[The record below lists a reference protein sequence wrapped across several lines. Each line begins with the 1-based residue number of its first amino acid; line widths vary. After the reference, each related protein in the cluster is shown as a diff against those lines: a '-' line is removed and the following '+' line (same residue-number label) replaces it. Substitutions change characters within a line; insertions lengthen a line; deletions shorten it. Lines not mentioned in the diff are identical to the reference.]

1 MAKSF
6 QYYFEWDRTKAR
18 SNHRKHGIS
27 FDRAATIFLDPHML
41 SEYDE
46 QHSEQ
51 EERWI
56 TMGVDHT
63 GVVLVVCHT
72 FEEMTRDSAIVRLIS
87 ARKATKAEISQYR
100 KA

>member
-1 MAKSF
+1 
-6 QYYFEWDRTKAR
+6 
-18 SNHRKHGIS
+18 
-27 FDRAATIFLDPHML
+27 ML

-63 GVVLVVCHT
+63 GMVVVVCHT
-72 FEEMTRDSAIVRLIS
+72 FEETTRDSAIVRLIS
-87 ARKATKAEISQYR
+87 ARKATKAEISLYR
-100 KA
+100 KT

>member
-18 SNHRKHGIS
+18 SNLRKHSIS
-27 FDRAATIFLDPHML
+27 FDRAATIFLDPDML

-63 GVVLVVCHT
+63 GMVVVVCHT
-72 FEEMTRDSAIVRLIS
+72 FEETTRDSAIVRLIS